1 MCKIYESKRTFITA
15 TDDIT
20 ISHPPNITLL
30 QKQNRNQ
37 QMMITVLLIYKAG
50 RIRIY
55 RVTKNPSFIL
65 GNEGKEVIDFKKAIK
80 IQVICKP
87 ELHNLAENLR
97 IVITTEKVRKKIIMQ
112 LKCGTVL
119 LPTVT
124 VTVCLHINSDKCIYT
139 VLKIQKSIK
148 NLATTIAKQLLFN
161 SEMG

>member
-1 MCKIYESKRTFITA
+1 MILRFLTHRILQ
-15 TDDIT
+15 
-20 ISHPPNITLL
+20 LL

-37 QMMITVLLIYKAG
+37 QMMITVLLMIQSRKNTNIQSYKKSP
-50 RIRIY
+50 RLYLEMKER
-55 RVTKNPSFIL
+55 KLQIL
-65 GNEGKEVIDFKKAIK
+65 KKRIK

-124 VTVCLHINSDKCIYT
+124 VTICLHINSDKCIYT